1 MDEYTK
7 DLYTM
12 MFSLQTLQ
20 RKHHGIQILCGK
32 SLLWSFLSFSD
43 IQLSN
48 SRELQSEKLYIKVW
62 TNYCYGIKNLKTVN
76 ISN

>member
-20 RKHHGIQILCGK
+20 NQGITIRETVYK
-32 SLLWSFLSFSD
+32 SLDKLLLW
-43 IQLSN
+43 N
-48 SRELQSEKLYIKVW
+48 KESEIHSGKPERM
-62 TNYCYGIKNLKTVN
+62 GG
-76 ISN
+76 SGR

>member
-20 RKHHGIQILCGK
+20 NQGITIRETVYKKSGQI
-32 SLLWSFLSFSD
+32 
-43 IQLSN
+43 
-48 SRELQSEKLYIKVW
+48 
-62 TNYCYGIKNLKTVN
+62 TVME
-76 ISN
+76 

>member
-20 RKHHGIQILCGK
+20 
-32 SLLWSFLSFSD
+32 
-43 IQLSN
+43 
-48 SRELQSEKLYIKVW
+48 LQSEKLYIKVW